1 MKELIMNPLF
11 ALTMT
16 IGLYVLFTK
25 LKNKTKLGIINPF
38 LCTITLIVIIL
49 LIADIPYEIYMKG
62 GSVLSMFLTPVTS
75 LLALSIYRERKKVK
89 ENILPIF
96 AGTLAGSIASI
107 TSALL
112 LSNLLNLEETIKLSL
127 LTKCVTT
134 PIAVALTNMMGGIE
148 GVAAVGVMIAGILGN
163 VLAPTLV
170 KVFKLNG
177 PSEQGIAIGAASHAL
192 GTAKALKMGE
202 DIGALSSISLSF
214 SAIITVIIVMIF
226 F

>member
-11 ALTMT
+11 ALTIT

-38 LCTITLIVIIL
+38 LFTITLIVIIL
-49 LIADIPYEIYMKG
+49 LVADIPYEIYMRG

-89 ENILPIF
+89 ENLLPIL
-96 AGTLAGSIASI
+96 AGTIAGSIASI

-214 SAIITVIIVMIF
+214 SAIITVIMVMIF

>member
-25 LKNKTKLGIINPF
+25 LKDKTKLGIINPF

-89 ENILPIF
+89 D
-96 AGTLAGSIASI
+96 G
-107 TSALL
+107 
-112 LSNLLNLEETIKLSL
+112 K
-127 LTKCVTT
+127 
-134 PIAVALTNMMGGIE
+134 
-148 GVAAVGVMIAGILGN
+148 
-163 VLAPTLV
+163 
-170 KVFKLNG
+170 
-177 PSEQGIAIGAASHAL
+177 
-192 GTAKALKMGE
+192 
-202 DIGALSSISLSF
+202 
-214 SAIITVIIVMIF
+214 
-226 F
+226 